1 MDRSPVPWE
10 PSRRAGESRNGNL
23 IHIKPSIYVTSSTWV
38 IKCLRPD
45 CKYRYGESL
54 RRFLPEEATQPPSA
68 PARIWKSKTF
78 ERNRT
83 ASCCVYV
90 RFADGGGTASASGR
104 GTFGRGTFETRRGP
118 RGVIRHRAVAF
129 PRYPD
134 FHRLGCNS
142 LLRSP
147 IDSPRRTRN
156 SMLPALARSGR
167 KSTAR
172 FRPPLH
178 PGAKRLLLFRS
189 SSIARGPRRAREPP
203 RFIDSRR
210 PLTDCQPIPNGE
222 I

>member
-10 PSRRAGESRNGNL
+10 PSRRAGESRNA
-23 IHIKPSIYVTSSTWV
+23 KPSAYVTSSTG
-38 IKCLRPD
+38 ITKCMRPD

-54 RRFLPEEATQPPSA
+54 RRFLPEEATQPPNA
-68 PARIWKSKTF
+68 PRTNMEIKTF

-90 RFADGGGTASASGR
+90 RFADGGGTRVPMDEGRSRPGADRGALSG
-104 GTFGRGTFETRRGP
+104 
-118 RGVIRHRAVAF
+118 I
-129 PRYPD
+129 
-134 FHRLGCNS
+134 GCNS

-147 IDSPRRTRN
+147 INSPGRTRN
-156 SMLPALARSGR
+156 SMLAALARSGR

-172 FRPPLH
+172 VWPLLH
-178 PGAKRLLLFRS
+178 PVAKGLLLFRS
-189 SSIARGPRRAREPP
+189 SSIARGPRRVREPP